1 MWVCIDGRV
10 GNRAAAQNTEQ
21 VNCLLKAV
29 YVEEKAE
36 PEGWKKVGVMS
47 TNVIT
52 SQNLKPIRRAR
63 LGCLASTNVNI
74 KG

>member
-29 YVEEKAE
+29 YVEKHLTLNR
-36 PEGWKKVGVMS
+36 
-47 TNVIT
+47 TNRV
-52 SQNLKPIRRAR
+52 RR
-63 LGCLASTNVNI
+63 
-74 KG
+74 KY

>member
-1 MWVCIDGRV
+1 M
-10 GNRAAAQNTEQ
+10 TEEEKDKQ
-21 VNCLLKAV
+21 TYNKTHKI
-29 YVEEKAE
+29 EEKAE
-36 PEGWKKVGVMS
+36 PEGWKEVGVMS

-74 KG
+74 KGWDK